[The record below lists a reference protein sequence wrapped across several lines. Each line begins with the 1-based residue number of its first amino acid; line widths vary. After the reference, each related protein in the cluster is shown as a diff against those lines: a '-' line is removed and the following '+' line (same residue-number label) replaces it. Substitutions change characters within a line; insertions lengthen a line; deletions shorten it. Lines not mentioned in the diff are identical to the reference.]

1 MSVILLHL
9 PFAQAC
15 PWSNPLL
22 RDTIRIGHGMT
33 QIDCFGQPTTIGT
46 LAGVEAWNATQM
58 AFLAHGASTPDH
70 LGTTLAADPDFALA
84 HAVKG
89 MFMLLLGRG
98 ELVQTAREAC
108 TAANTSDANRPV
120 SLRER
125 SFIDALEV
133 WIGGHPSKVVA
144 ILDGVL
150 VSAPDDALAM
160 KISQAIRFVLG
171 DAQGMRR
178 SVESVMAAYGEDH
191 PARGYMM
198 GCHAFALEETGEYG
212 RAAAMGS
219 AALEISPDDAW
230 GLHAVAHVYDMIG
243 SPAKGLRW
251 LSAREA
257 AWAHCNNFRY
267 HVWWH
272 KALMHLDL
280 GQTDIVLDLY
290 DTLIRADH
298 TDDYRDISNATSL
311 LMRLECE
318 GIDVGNRW
326 DELAETSATRT
337 EDGQLIFADLH
348 YLLALVGGRR
358 EDATAK
364 LVARIAADGARSD
377 TEMEMRMATPGAAAA
392 QGLEAFGEGEY
403 ATAFHGLR
411 KARRHM
417 QLAGGSHAQRD
428 VFERL
433 TIDAG
438 IRAGQMKDALGMLDE
453 RTTRRAGRDDNFA
466 ATRRDMIQAVPSLLR
481 VPAE

>member
-1 MSVILLHL
+1 
-9 PFAQAC
+9 
-15 PWSNPLL
+15 
-22 RDTIRIGHGMT
+22 MT
-33 QIDCFGQPTTIGT
+33 RIDCFGQPTTIAT
-46 LAGVEAWNATQM
+46 AAGVEAWNATQM
-58 AFLAHGASTPDH
+58 AFLAHGATTPDH
-70 LGTTLAADPDFALA
+70 LAATLAADPDFALA

-89 MFMLLLGRG
+89 MFLLLLGRR
-98 ELVQTAREAC
+98 ELVQTAQEAF
-108 TAANTSDANRPV
+108 ALAKTSDENRSV

-125 SFIDALEV
+125 AFIQALDV
-133 WIGGHPSKVVA
+133 WLGGHPSKAVA
-144 ILDGVL
+144 TLDAVL
-150 VSAPDDALAM
+150 RTAPDDALAM
-160 KISQAIRFVLG
+160 KITQAIRFVLG
-171 DAQGMRR
+171 DAQGMRQ
-178 SVESVMAAYGEDH
+178 SVESVMSAYDEDH
-191 PARGYMM
+191 LARGYLM

-243 SPAKGLRW
+243 SPEKGLRW
-251 LSAREA
+251 LSGREA

-280 GQTDIVLDLY
+280 GQTDTVFDLY

-326 DELAETSATRT
+326 DELAETSANRT
-337 EDGQLIFADLH
+337 DDGQLIFADLH
-348 YLLALVGGRR
+348 YLLALIGGRR
-358 EDATAK
+358 ADATAT
-364 LVARIAADGARSD
+364 LVARITADGARAG
-377 TEMEMRMATPGAAAA
+377 TEAEMRMATPGTAAA
-392 QGLEAFGEGEY
+392 QGLEAFGEGDY
-403 ATAFHGLR
+403 TTAFRGLS

-433 TIDAG
+433 SIDAG
-438 IRAGQMKDALGMLDE
+438 IRSGAMKDALGMLDE
-453 RTTRRAGRDDNFA
+453 RTTRRAGRDDHFA
-466 ATRRDMIQAVPSLLR
+466 ATRREMIEATSTPLR

>member
-1 MSVILLHL
+1 MV
-9 PFAQAC
+9 
-15 PWSNPLL
+15 
-22 RDTIRIGHGMT
+22 

-46 LAGVEAWNATQM
+46 VAGVDAWNATQV

-70 LGTTLAADPDFALA
+70 LAATLKADPDFALA
-84 HAVKG
+84 HAVKA
-89 MFMLLLGRG
+89 MFLLLLGRR
-98 ELVQTAREAC
+98 ELVATAREASE
-108 TAANTSDANRPV
+108 AAQSSDRARPV
-120 SLRER
+120 TPRER
-125 SFIDALEV
+125 AFLSAVQVWLE
-133 WIGGHPSKVVA
+133 GFPSKSVA
-144 ILDGVL
+144 ILDAVL
-150 VSAPDDALAM
+150 EAAPEDTLAM
-160 KISQAIRFVLG
+160 KLSHAIRFVLG

-178 SVESVMAAYGEDH
+178 SIEAVTTAYGVDH
-191 PARGYMM
+191 PGRGYLM
-198 GCHAFALEETGEYG
+198 GCYAFALEETGEYG
-212 RAAAMGS
+212 RAAAAGS
-219 AALEISPDDAW
+219 AALELSPDDAW

-243 SPAKGLRW
+243 SPDKGLRW
-251 LSAREA
+251 LDGREA

-311 LMRLECE
+311 LMRLELE

-326 DELAETSATRT
+326 DELADTSADRT
-337 EDGQLIFADLH
+337 DDGSLIFADLH
-348 YLLALVGGRR
+348 YLLALIGGRR
-358 EDATAK
+358 EDATAS
-364 LVARIAADGARSD
+364 LVSRIASDGARSG
-377 TEMEMRMATPGAAAA
+377 TEVEMRMANPGTAAA
-392 QGLEAFGEGEY
+392 QGLEAFGEGDY
-403 ATAFHGLR
+403 SAAFRGLS

-438 IRAGQMKDALGMLDE
+438 IRAGQMADALDILDD
-453 RTTRRAGRDDNFA
+453 RTTRRAGRDDHFA
-466 ATRRDMIQAVPSLLR
+466 ATRREMIATATTPLR

>member
-1 MSVILLHL
+1 
-9 PFAQAC
+9 
-15 PWSNPLL
+15 
-22 RDTIRIGHGMT
+22 MT
-33 QIDCFGQPTTIGT
+33 QIDCFGQPTTIAT
-46 LAGVEAWNATQM
+46 LAGVEAWNATQL

-70 LGTTLAADPDFALA
+70 LGATLAADPEFALA

-89 MFMLLLGRG
+89 MFLLLLGRG
-98 ELVQTAREAC
+98 ELVPTAVEAC
-108 TAANTSDANRPV
+108 VSAKTSDRNRPV
-120 SLRER
+120 SNRER
-125 SFIDALEV
+125 AFIEALEV
-133 WIGGHPSKVVA
+133 WLGGHPSKAVA

-150 VSAPDDALAM
+150 LAAPDDALAM
-160 KISQAIRFVLG
+160 KITQAIRFVLG

-178 SVESVMAAYGEDH
+178 SVEAIMPAYGDDH
-191 PARGYMM
+191 LARGYLM

-212 RAAAMGS
+212 RAAAAGS
-219 AALEISPDDAW
+219 AALAISPDDAW

-243 SPAKGLRW
+243 SPEKGLRW
-251 LSAREA
+251 LSGREA
-257 AWAHCNNFRY
+257 AWSHCNNFRY

-318 GIDVGNRW
+318 GIDVGHRW
-326 DELAETSATRT
+326 DELAETSAART
-337 EDGQLIFADLH
+337 DDGQLIFADLH

-358 EDATAK
+358 EDASAK
-364 LVARIAADGARSD
+364 LVARIAADGVRAN
-377 TEMEMRMATPGAAAA
+377 TEVEMRMANPGIAAA
-392 QGLEAFGEGEY
+392 QGLEAFGEGDY
-403 ATAFHGLR
+403 STAFRGLS

-417 QLAGGSHAQRD
+417 QMAGGSHAQRD

-438 IRAGQMKDALGMLDE
+438 IRAGRMKDALGMLNE

-466 ATRRDMIQAVPSLLR
+466 ATRREMIGALPIPLR